1 MNSKR
6 GKSTDKCPRSDRDR
20 PRPPSPSPPPGGASF
35 FSEPFLD
42 QFLQYLSLERR
53 LAANTILAY
62 QADLASFLD
71 FLRPKRLSQ
80 LTDINASHLRAYLDH
95 CHSQG
100 ISNRSNA
107 RRISSLRSFF
117 KFLLAEKCIDTDP
130 CAILDL
136 PKPCSPLP

>member
-1 MNSKR
+1 MNNKR
-6 GKSTDKCPRSDRDR
+6 GKPADHCQRSDRDR
-20 PRPPSPSPPPGGASF
+20 PQPPSSSPDGASF

-42 QFLQYLSLERR
+42 QFLQYLTLERR

-80 LTDINASHLRAYLDH
+80 LTEINASHLRAYLDH

-117 KFLLAEKCIDTDP
+117 KFIYTFFYAWIQFYFGN
-130 CAILDL
+130 INL
-136 PKPCSPLP
+136 PH